1 MKEPK
6 LLQID
11 QVAVADVDASGR
23 LRPVSEAAVE
33 SLIQS
38 ITELGV
44 MKDAIHV
51 RKRKDGRM
59 VLIAGAHRLEA
70 AKRLGW
76 ETIPAKVWTEVTDDW
91 ARLMEVDDNIAGAE
105 LNPLDTA
112 VFLAT
117 RKSVYEKL
125 HPEAKR
131 GGDRRS
137 PNFRDQTDIESV
149 RSFAAATAEKFG
161 MTERHVR
168 RLVAAGSKLGP
179 NEVRQLRDAPRP
191 VGLKDLMEIARIGDP
206 VERYDVVDMLAAGR
220 AKSAGEA
227 RRIRAQAAG
236 GIVAP
241 PKDPVEDAFN
251 RLVDAWSRAPMAAK
265 KRFLLEHRSEV
276 WEAQNKGA
284 ALVNW
289 RNADDAAGGA
299 RAEE

>member
-11 QVAVADVDASGR
+11 QVAVADVDATGR

-44 MKDAIHV
+44 MKDAVHV
-51 RKRKDGRM
+51 RKRKDGRL

-70 AKRLGW
+70 ARRLGW

-91 ARLMEVDDNIAGAE
+91 SRLMEVDDNIAGAE

-117 RKSVYEKL
+117 RKAVYERL
-125 HPEAKR
+125 HPETKAVTGAQLVAKR
-131 GGDRRS
+131 WDTA
-137 PNFRDQTDIESV
+137 DMMSV
-149 RSFAAATAEKFG
+149 VSFAKATAEKFG

-168 RLVAAGSKLGP
+168 RLVSAGSKLGP
-179 NEVRQLRDAPRP
+179 NEVRQLREAPRA
-191 VGLKDLMEIARIGDP
+191 VGLKDLMEIAKIGDS

-227 RRIRAQAAG
+227 RRLRAQAASG
-236 GIVAP
+236 TPVVA
-241 PKDPVEDAFN
+241 KDPVEAGFN
-251 RLVDAWSRAPMAAK
+251 KLFDAWSRAPMAAK
-265 KRFLLEHRSEV
+265 RRFVDEFDEELARLLSD
-276 WEAQNKGA
+276 K
-284 ALVNW
+284 
-289 RNADDAAGGA
+289 ADDIGGA
-299 RAEE
+299 EE

>member
-23 LRPVSEAAVE
+23 LRPVSEAATQ

-76 ETIPAKVWTEVTDDW
+76 EVIPAKVWTEVTDDW

-117 RKSVYEKL
+117 RKAIYEKL
-125 HPEAKR
+125 HPETRR
-131 GGDRRS
+131 GVAGGLARQGLASDMM
-137 PNFRDQTDIESV
+137 
-149 RSFAAATAEKFG
+149 SFAEATAEKFG
-161 MTERHVR
+161 LSKRHVE

-179 NEVRQLRDAPRP
+179 NEVRQLRDAPRA

-265 KRFLLEHRSEV
+265 KRFLLEHRKEV

-284 ALVNW
+284 ALADW
-289 RNADDAAGGA
+289 RSADDAAGGA
-299 RAEE
+299 EAEE

>member
-23 LRPVSEAAVE
+23 LRPVSEAATQ

-70 AKRLGW
+70 ARRLGW

-117 RKSVYEKL
+117 RKAIYEKL
-125 HPEAKR
+125 HPETKR
-131 GGDRRS
+131 GIAGALARHS
-137 PNFRDQTDIESV
+137 ATDMMSV
-149 RSFAAATAEKFG
+149 AAFATATAEKFG

-179 NEVRQLRDAPRP
+179 NEVRQLREAPRA

-227 RRIRAQAAG
+227 RRIRAQAEKGA
-236 GIVAP
+236 AETP
-241 PKDPVEDAFN
+241 EAPVEATFK
-251 RLVDAWSRAPMAAK
+251 RLLETWSRASMGAK
-265 KRFLLEHRSEV
+265 RLFVAELRDELTGLLS
-276 WEAQNKGA
+276 
-284 ALVNW
+284 
-289 RNADDAAGGA
+289 DDDEGSD
-299 RAEE
+299 E

>member
-1 MKEPK
+1 VKEPK

-76 ETIPAKVWTEVTDDW
+76 EVIPAKVWTEVTDDW

-117 RKSVYEKL
+117 RKAVYEKL
-125 HPEAKR
+125 H
-131 GGDRRS
+131 
-137 PNFRDQTDIESV
+137 TVSV
-149 RSFAAATAEKFG
+149 S
-161 MTERHVR
+161 
-168 RLVAAGSKLGP
+168 
-179 NEVRQLRDAPRP
+179 
-191 VGLKDLMEIARIGDP
+191 
-206 VERYDVVDMLAAGR
+206 
-220 AKSAGEA
+220 
-227 RRIRAQAAG
+227 
-236 GIVAP
+236 
-241 PKDPVEDAFN
+241 VEDASAWCQTLA
-251 RLVDAWSRAPMAAK
+251 RMLSLSLV
-265 KRFLLEHRSEV
+265 
-276 WEAQNKGA
+276 
-284 ALVNW
+284 
-289 RNADDAAGGA
+289 
-299 RAEE
+299 